1 MAHGGAGMATQH
13 TLAATAMHA
22 ALCVRTHVPPFPL
35 HAGDH
40 DSPTRLPSPRPP
52 RCCSGEWLELQ
63 ADKVDVQLLGVA
75 GEQLN
80 SALTNPYFGML

>member
-1 MAHGGAGMATQH
+1 MHREACTLPRLLPVLAPTQH
-13 TLAATAMHA
+13 HPD
-22 ALCVRTHVPPFPL
+22 RP
-35 HAGDH
+35 
-40 DSPTRLPSPRPP
+40 LPSPPP
-52 RCCSGEWLELQ
+52 LPCCCSGEWLELP